1 LPIYSHISNP
11 VKIIHHKSAIINK
24 NMAFKYSKDENN
36 IVTLTMDREG
46 KSTNVINM
54 AFGVSFRET
63 LAKLQADKDI
73 RGIILASA
81 KESFLAGADIDE
93 MFAVNDAKVFFD
105 RAQELKAGLRWL
117 ETQGKPV
124 VAAING
130 TALGAGFELAL
141 ACHYRVA
148 IDKPKVEIGLP
159 EVTLGL
165 LPGGGGVTRMVRL
178 VGLQPAFLYLTEGKK
193 VSPKQALSDGLIHAL
208 ATDKEDLMKKAVDFI
223 MNNKSA
229 RQPWDV
235 DGFKIPGGSPLTP
248 KVAQMLPVAPAML
261 AKKTHNNYPAPLA
274 IMAAAVEGAMVD
286 IDTATRIESR
296 YFAHLATGKVAK
308 NMINVFWKQLNAL
321 NAGKSRPAPSS
332 SSKGGEA
339 IQKQYSFKKVGVLGA
354 GMMGSG
360 IAYACA
366 MSGIEVVLKDISQEA
381 ADKGKSYSEG
391 LLKKRISKGK
401 STKEKADEILN
412 RIKASADAKDLAGC
426 DLIIEAVFENRDLK
440 AKVTAEAEAQMDAT
454 GVFASNTSTLPIT
467 GLAERSSRP
476 KQFIGLHFFSP
487 ADRMPL
493 VEIIIGKETSQET
506 LARAF
511 DFVKQIKKTPIVV
524 NDSRGFYTSRV
535 FATYVLEGMSML
547 AEGNHPEAIER
558 AGLQAGMPVGPL
570 ALTDEV
576 SLSLMVHIRKQT
588 QEDMNAEGKE
598 VPAHPAFGLADKM
611 VGEYKRAGKA
621 AGGGFYEYPKD
632 GKKYLWPGLAEAF
645 PHRIDLDQK
654 TMIER
659 MMFIQCIET
668 VRCMEEGVLTSV
680 ADGNIGSIFGW
691 GFAPF
696 KGGTLQYINDYGFH
710 EFIKRAQHLHTI
722 YGERFAVPDMLV
734 QMAKEGKEF

>member
-1 LPIYSHISNP
+1 
-11 VKIIHHKSAIINK
+11 
-24 NMAFKYSKDENN
+24 MAFKYSKDENN
-36 IVTLTMDREG
+36 IVTLTMDLEG
-46 KSTNVINM
+46 RSANVINM
-54 AFGVSFRET
+54 AFGASFRET
-63 LAKLQADKDI
+63 LAKLQAEKDL
-73 RGIILASA
+73 RGIILTSA
-81 KESFLAGADIDE
+81 KETFLAGADIDE
-93 MFAVNDAKVFFD
+93 MFAVNDAKLFFD

-141 ACHYRVA
+141 ACHYRVV

-178 VGLQPAFLYLTEGKK
+178 LGLQPAFLYLTEGKK
-193 VSPKQALSDGLIHAL
+193 VSPKEALSDGLIHAL
-208 ATDKEDLMKKAVDFI
+208 ATDKEDMMKKAFDYI
-223 MNNKSA
+223 NANKSA
-229 RQPWDV
+229 KQPWDV
-235 DGFKIPGGSPLTP
+235 DGYKIPGGSPLTP
-248 KVAQMLPVAPAML
+248 KVASMLPVAPAML

-296 YFAHLATGKVAK
+296 YFAHLATGQVAK

-321 NAGKSRPAPSS
+321 NAGKSRPAI
-332 SSKGGEA
+332 KE
-339 IQKQYSFKKVGVLGA
+339 KFSFKKVGILGA

-366 MSGIEVVLKDISQEA
+366 MSGLEVVLKDVDQA
-381 ADKGKSYSEG
+381 VADKGKQYSAD
-391 LLKKRISKGK
+391 LLKKRVSKGK
-401 STKEKADEILN
+401 ATKEKAEEILN
-412 RIKASADAKDLAGC
+412 RIKATIDAKDLAGC
-426 DLIIEAVFENRDLK
+426 DLIIEAVTENRKIK
-440 AKVTAEAEAQMDAT
+440 AIVTAEAEAQMETT

-467 GLAERSSRP
+467 GLAEKSSRP

-493 VEIIIGKETSQET
+493 VEIIVGKETSEET

-535 FATYVLEGMSML
+535 FATYVLEGMAML
-547 AEGNHPEAIER
+547 GEGNNPRAIEG

-576 SLSLMVHIRKQT
+576 SLNLMVHIRAQT
-588 QEDMNAEGKE
+588 AEDMKAEGKDL
-598 VPAHPAFGLADKM
+598 PDHPAYGIANKM
-611 VGEYKRAGKA
+611 VETYKRPGKA
-621 AGGGFYEYPKD
+621 AGGGFYEYPKE
-632 GKKYLWPGLAEAF
+632 GKKFIWPGLAEAF
-645 PHRIDLDQK
+645 PHKIDLDQK

-696 KGGTLQYINDYGFH
+696 KGGTLQYINDYGFAK
-710 EFIKRAQHLHTI
+710 FIARAKELQAA
-722 YGERFAVPDMLV
+722 YGDRFAVPALLV
-734 QMAKEGKEF
+734 QMEKEGKEF

>member
-1 LPIYSHISNP
+1 MS
-11 VKIIHHKSAIINK
+11 
-24 NMAFKYSKDENN
+24 FKYSKDENN

-46 KSTNVINM
+46 HSTNVINM
-54 AFGVSFRET
+54 KFGESFREV
-63 LAKLQADKDI
+63 LAKLQAEKDL
-73 RGIILASA
+73 RGIILTSA
-81 KESFLAGADIDE
+81 KETFLAGADIDE
-93 MFAVNDAKVFFD
+93 MFAVNDAKLFFD
-105 RAQELKAGLRWL
+105 RAQELKAGLRWI

-130 TALGAGFELAL
+130 TALGAGFELPL
-141 ACHYRVA
+141 ACHYRIA
-148 IDKPKVEIGLP
+148 IDKKAEIGLP

-178 VGLQPAFLYLTEGKK
+178 LGLQPAFTYLTEGKK
-193 VSPKQALSDGLIHAL
+193 VSPKEALSDGLIHAL
-208 ATDKEDLMKKAVDFI
+208 ATDKEDLIKKANEYI
-223 MNNKSA
+223 LATKSVK
-229 RQPWDV
+229 QPWDQ
-235 DGFKIPGGSPLTP
+235 DGYKIPGGSPLTP
-248 KVAQMLPVAPAML
+248 KVAQMLPIAPAVL

-286 IDTATRIESR
+286 FETATRIESR
-296 YFAHLATGKVAK
+296 YFAHLATGKVSK

-321 NAGKSRPAPSS
+321 NAGKSRPDV
-332 SSKGGEA
+332 KE
-339 IQKQYSFKKVGVLGA
+339 KFTFKKVGVLGA

-360 IAYACA
+360 IAYSCA
-366 MSGIEVVLKDISQEA
+366 MSGIEVVLKDVNQEV
-381 ADKGKSYSEG
+381 ADKGKAYSEG
-391 LLKKRISKGK
+391 LLKKRVSKGK
-401 STKEKADEILN
+401 ATKEKAEEVLG
-412 RIKASADAKDLAGC
+412 RIKATIDAKDLADC
-426 DLIIEAVFENRDLK
+426 DLIIEAVTENRKVK
-440 AKVTAEAEAQMDAT
+440 AIVTAEAEAQMQAT

-467 GLAERSSRP
+467 GLAEKSSRP

-493 VEIIIGKETSQET
+493 VEIIVGKETSPET
-506 LARAF
+506 LARSF

-535 FATYVLEGMSML
+535 FATYVLEGIAML
-547 AEGNHPEAIER
+547 AEGIHPRAIES

-576 SLSLMVHIRKQT
+576 SMGLMVHIRNQT
-588 QEDMNAEGKE
+588 VEDLKAEGKTIPE
-598 VPAHPAFGLADKM
+598 HPAYSIADKM
-611 VGEYKRAGKA
+611 VSDLKRPGKA
-621 AGGGFYEYPKD
+621 GGAGFYEYPKD
-632 GKKYLWPGLAEAF
+632 GKKFLWPGLAQAF
-645 PHRIDLDQK
+645 PHTTDLDEK

-680 ADGNIGSIFGW
+680 PDGNIGSIFGW

-696 KGGTLQYINDYGFH
+696 KGGTLQYINDYGFK
-710 EFIKRAQHLHTI
+710 EFIARAKELEGK
-722 YGERFAVPDMLV
+722 YGERFAVPALLE

>member
-1 LPIYSHISNP
+1 
-11 VKIIHHKSAIINK
+11 
-24 NMAFKYSKDENN
+24 MAFKYGKDENN
-36 IVTLTMDREG
+36 IVTLTMDLEG
-46 KSTNVINM
+46 RSANVINM
-54 AFGVSFRET
+54 AFGQSFRET
-63 LAKLQADKDI
+63 LAKLQAETDL
-73 RGIILASA
+73 RGVILTSA
-81 KESFLAGADIDE
+81 KETFLAGADIDE

-141 ACHYRVA
+141 ACHRRIV
-148 IDKPKVEIGLP
+148 IDKPKVELGLP

-178 VGLQPAFLYLTEGKK
+178 IGLQPAFLYLTEGKK
-193 VSPKQALSDGLIHAL
+193 VSPKEALSDGLIHEL
-208 ATDKEDLMKKAVDFI
+208 ATDKEDLIKKATDWI
-223 MNNKSA
+223 LANKTA
-229 RQPWDV
+229 KAPWDT
-235 DGFKIPGGSPLTP
+235 DGYKIPGGSPLTP
-248 KVAQMLPVAPAML
+248 KVASMLPVAPAML

-286 IDTATRIESR
+286 IDTASRIESR
-296 YFAHLATGKVAK
+296 YFAHLATGNVAK

-321 NAGKSRPAPSS
+321 NAGKSRPAI
-332 SSKGGEA
+332 KE
-339 IQKQYSFKKVGVLGA
+339 KFSFKKVGILGA

-360 IAYACA
+360 IAYSCA
-366 MSGIEVVLKDISQEA
+366 MSGLEVVLKDVDQAA
-381 ADKGKSYSEG
+381 ADKGKSYSAD
-391 LLKKRISKGK
+391 LLKKRVSKGK
-401 STKEKADEILN
+401 ATKEKADEILG
-412 RIKASADAKDLAGC
+412 RIKASADAGDLAGC
-426 DLIIEAVFENRDLK
+426 DLIIEAVTENRKIK
-440 AKVTAEAEAQMDAT
+440 AIVTAEAEAQMQAT

-467 GLAERSSRP
+467 GLAEKSSRP

-493 VEIIIGKETSQET
+493 VEIIVGKETSDET

-535 FATYVLEGMSML
+535 FATYVLEGIAML
-547 AEGNHPEAIER
+547 GEGNNPRAVEA

-576 SLSLMVHIRKQT
+576 SLNLMVHIRNQT
-588 QEDMNAEGKE
+588 IEDLKAEGKT
-598 VPAHPAFGLADKM
+598 VADHPAYGVADKM
-611 VGEYKRAGKA
+611 VDTYKRPGKA
-621 AGGGFYEYPKD
+621 AGGGFYEYPKE
-632 GKKYLWPGLAEAF
+632 GKKFLWPGLAEAF
-645 PHRIDLDQK
+645 PHKTDLDQK
-654 TMIER
+654 IMIER

-696 KGGTLQYINDYGFH
+696 KGGTLQYINDYGFNK
-710 EFIKRAQHLHTI
+710 FIARAKELQAG
-722 YGERFAVPDMLV
+722 YGDRFAVPALLE
-734 QMAKEGKEF
+734 QMEKEGKEF

>member
-1 LPIYSHISNP
+1 
-11 VKIIHHKSAIINK
+11 
-24 NMAFKYSKDENN
+24 MAFKYSKDENN

-46 KSTNVINM
+46 HSANVINM
-54 AFGVSFRET
+54 AFGESFREV
-63 LAKLQADKDI
+63 LAKLQAEKDL
-73 RGIILASA
+73 RGIILTSA
-81 KESFLAGADIDE
+81 KETFLAGADIDE
-93 MFAVNDAKVFFD
+93 MFAVNDAKLFFD
-105 RAQELKAGLRWL
+105 RAQELKAGLRWI

-130 TALGAGFELAL
+130 TALGAGFELPL
-141 ACHYRVA
+141 ACHYRIS

-178 VGLQPAFLYLTEGKK
+178 LGLQPAFLYLTEGKK
-193 VSPKQALSDGLIHAL
+193 VSPKEALSDGLIHAL
-208 ATDKEDLMKKAVDFI
+208 ATDKEDLMKKAMEYI
-223 MNNKSA
+223 MANKSA
-229 RQPWDV
+229 KQPWDM
-235 DGFKIPGGSPLTP
+235 DGYKIPGGSPLTP
-248 KVAQMLPVAPAML
+248 KVASMLPVAPAML

-286 IDTATRIESR
+286 FETATRIESR
-296 YFAHLATGKVAK
+296 YFAHLATGKVSK

-321 NAGKSRPAPSS
+321 NAGKSRPDV
-332 SSKGGEA
+332 KE
-339 IQKQYSFKKVGVLGA
+339 KFSFKKVGVLGA

-366 MSGIEVVLKDISQEA
+366 MSGIEVVLKDVSQEV
-381 ADKGKSYSEG
+381 ADKGKAYSEG
-391 LLKKRISKGK
+391 LLKKRVSKGK
-401 STKEKADEILN
+401 ATKEKAEEVLG
-412 RIKASADAKDLAGC
+412 RIKATIDPKDLAGC
-426 DLIIEAVFENRDLK
+426 DLIIEAVTENRKVK
-440 AKVTAEAEAQMDAT
+440 AIVTAEAEAQMDTA

-467 GLAERSSRP
+467 GLAEKSSRP

-493 VEIIIGKETSQET
+493 VEIIVGKETSQET

-535 FATYVLEGMSML
+535 FATYVLEGIAML
-547 AEGNHPEAIER
+547 AEGNNPRAIES
-558 AGLQAGMPVGPL
+558 AGLKAGMPVGPL

-576 SLSLMVHIRKQT
+576 SLGLMMHIRAQT
-588 QEDMNAEGKE
+588 LEDMKAEGKTI
-598 VPAHPAFGLADKM
+598 PDHPAYGVAEKM
-611 VGEYKRAGKA
+611 VNEYKRPGKA
-621 AGGGFYEYPKD
+621 AGAGFYEYPKD
-632 GKKYLWPGLAEAF
+632 GKKFLWPGLAEAF
-645 PHRIDLDQK
+645 PHKIDMDQK

-668 VRCMEEGVLTSV
+668 VRCVQEGVLTSV
-680 ADGNIGSIFGW
+680 PDGNIGSIFGW

-696 KGGTLQYINDYGFH
+696 KGGTLQYINDYGFK
-710 EFIKRAQHLHTI
+710 EFIARAKELTGA
-722 YGERFAVPDMLV
+722 YGERFAVPALLE
-734 QMAKEGKEF
+734 QMEKEGREF

>member
-1 LPIYSHISNP
+1 MS
-11 VKIIHHKSAIINK
+11 
-24 NMAFKYSKDENN
+24 FKYSKDENN
-36 IVTLTMDREG
+36 IVTLTMDLEG
-46 KSTNVINM
+46 RSANVINL
-54 AFGVSFRET
+54 AFGASFRET
-63 LAKLQADKDI
+63 LAKLQAETDL
-73 RGIILASA
+73 RGIILTSA
-81 KESFLAGADIDE
+81 KETFLAGADIDE
-93 MFAVNDAKVFFD
+93 MFATNDAKLFFD

-124 VAAING
+124 VAAMNG

-141 ACHYRVA
+141 ACHYRVV

-178 VGLQPAFLYLTEGKK
+178 IGLQPALPYLTEGKK
-193 VSPKQALSDGLIHAL
+193 VSPKTALSDGLIHAI
-208 ATDKEDLMKKAVDFI
+208 ATDKEDMLKKAVDYI
-223 MNNKSA
+223 LANKSVK
-229 RQPWDV
+229 QPWDQ
-235 DGFKIPGGSPLTP
+235 DGYKIPGGSPLTP
-248 KVAQMLPVAPAML
+248 KVASMLPVAPAML

-274 IMAAAVEGAMVD
+274 IMATAVEGAVVD
-286 IDTATRIESR
+286 IETATRIESR
-296 YFAHLATGKVAK
+296 YFAHLATGQVAK

-321 NAGKSRPAPSS
+321 NAGKSRPAI
-332 SSKGGEA
+332 KE
-339 IQKQYSFKKVGVLGA
+339 KYSFKKVGILGA

-360 IAYACA
+360 IAFACA
-366 MSGIEVVLKDISQEA
+366 MSGLEVVLKDVDQA
-381 ADKGKSYSEG
+381 VADKGKAYSED
-391 LLKKRISKGK
+391 LLKKRVSKGK
-401 STKEKADEILN
+401 STKEKAEEILN
-412 RIKASADAKDLAGC
+412 RIKATVDAKDLAGC
-426 DLIIEAVFENRDLK
+426 DLIIEAVTETRKIK
-440 AKVTAEAEAQMDAT
+440 AIVTAEAEAQMEAT

-467 GLAERSSRP
+467 GLAEKSSRP
-476 KQFIGLHFFSP
+476 KQFVGLHFFSP

-493 VEIIIGKETSQET
+493 VEIIVGKETSDET

-535 FATYVLEGMSML
+535 FATYVLEGITL
-547 AEGNHPEAIER
+547 LGEGNNPRAVEA

-576 SLSLMVHIRKQT
+576 SLNLMVHIRNQT
-588 QEDMNAEGKE
+588 IEDLKAEGKT
-598 VPAHPAFGLADKM
+598 VADHPAYAVADKM
-611 VGEYKRAGKA
+611 VDVYNRPGKA
-621 AGGGFYEYPKD
+621 AGGGFYEYPKE
-632 GKKYLWPGLAEAF
+632 GKKFLWTGLAEAF
-645 PHRIDLDQK
+645 PHKEDLDQK

-696 KGGTLQYINDYGFH
+696 KGGTLQYINDYGFAK
-710 EFIKRAQHLHTI
+710 FIARAKELQAQF
-722 YGERFAVPDMLV
+722 GDRFAVPALLV
-734 QMAKEGKEF
+734 QMEKEGKEF

>member
-1 LPIYSHISNP
+1 MS
-11 VKIIHHKSAIINK
+11 
-24 NMAFKYSKDENN
+24 FKYSKDENN

-46 KSTNVINM
+46 HSANVINM
-54 AFGVSFRET
+54 KFGESFREV
-63 LAKLQADKDI
+63 LAKLQAEKDL
-73 RGIILASA
+73 RGIILTSA
-81 KESFLAGADIDE
+81 KETFLAGADIDE
-93 MFAVNDAKVFFD
+93 MFAVNDAKLFFD
-105 RAQELKAGLRWL
+105 RAQELKAGLRWI

-130 TALGAGFELAL
+130 TALGAGFELPL
-141 ACHYRVA
+141 ACHYRIA
-148 IDKPKVEIGLP
+148 IDKKAEIGLP

-178 VGLQPAFLYLTEGKK
+178 LGLQPAFTYLTEGKK

-208 ATDKEDLMKKAVDFI
+208 ATDKEDLIKKANEYI
-223 MNNKSA
+223 LATKSVK
-229 RQPWDV
+229 QPWDQ
-235 DGFKIPGGSPLTP
+235 DGYKIPGGSPLTP
-248 KVAQMLPVAPAML
+248 KVAQMLPIAPAVL

-286 IDTATRIESR
+286 FETATRIESR
-296 YFAHLATGKVAK
+296 YFAHLATGKVSK

-321 NAGKSRPAPSS
+321 NAGKSRPDV
-332 SSKGGEA
+332 KE
-339 IQKQYSFKKVGVLGA
+339 KFTFKKVGVLGA

-366 MSGIEVVLKDISQEA
+366 MSGIEVVLKDVSQEV
-381 ADKGKSYSEG
+381 ADKGKAYSEG
-391 LLKKRISKGK
+391 LLKKRVSKGK

-412 RIKASADAKDLAGC
+412 RIKATIDANDLAGC
-426 DLIIEAVFENRDLK
+426 DLIIEAVTENRKVK
-440 AKVTAEAEAQMDAT
+440 AIVTAEAEAQMLAT

-467 GLAERSSRP
+467 GLAEKSSRP

-493 VEIIIGKETSQET
+493 VEIIVGKETSPET
-506 LARAF
+506 LARSF

-535 FATYVLEGMSML
+535 FATYVLEGMALL
-547 AEGNHPEAIER
+547 AEGNHPRAIES

-576 SLSLMVHIRKQT
+576 SLGLMVHIRNQT
-588 QEDMNAEGKE
+588 VEDLKLEGKTIPE
-598 VPAHPAFGLADKM
+598 HPAYVIADKM
-611 VGEYKRAGKA
+611 VNDLKRPGKA
-621 AGGGFYEYPKD
+621 GGGGFYEYPKD
-632 GKKYLWPGLAEAF
+632 GKKFLWPGLAEIF
-645 PHRIDLDQK
+645 PHKSDLDEK

-668 VRCMEEGVLTSV
+668 VRCFEEGVLTSV
-680 ADGNIGSIFGW
+680 PDGNIGSIFGW

-696 KGGTLQYINDYGFH
+696 KGGTLQYINDYGFK
-710 EFIKRAQHLHTI
+710 EFIARAKDLQAK
-722 YGERFAVPDMLV
+722 YGERYAVPALLE

>member
-1 LPIYSHISNP
+1 M
-11 VKIIHHKSAIINK
+11 AI
-24 NMAFKYSKDENN
+24 KYSKDENN

-46 KSTNVINM
+46 HSANVINM
-54 AFGVSFRET
+54 AFGESFREV
-63 LAKLQADKDI
+63 LAKLQAEKDL
-73 RGIILASA
+73 RGIILTSA
-81 KESFLAGADIDE
+81 KETFLAGADIDE
-93 MFAVNDAKVFFD
+93 MFAVNDAKLFFD

-130 TALGAGFELAL
+130 TALGAGFELPL
-141 ACHYRVA
+141 ACHYRIA

-178 VGLQPAFLYLTEGKK
+178 IGLQPAFLYLTEGKK
-193 VSPKQALSDGLIHAL
+193 VSPKEALSDGLIHAL
-208 ATDKEDLMKKAVDFI
+208 AADRDDLMKKAMDYI
-223 MNNKSA
+223 MANKSVK
-229 RQPWDV
+229 QPWDQ
-235 DGFKIPGGSPLTP
+235 DGYKIPGGSPLTP

-274 IMAAAVEGAMVD
+274 IMAAAVEGAVVD
-286 IDTATRIESR
+286 IETATRIESR

-321 NAGKSRPAPSS
+321 NAGKSRPDI
-332 SSKGGEA
+332 KE
-339 IQKQYSFKKVGVLGA
+339 KFTFKKVGILGA

-366 MSGIEVVLKDISQEA
+366 MSGIEVVLKDVSQEV
-381 ADKGKSYSEG
+381 ADKGKAYSEG
-391 LLKKRISKGK
+391 LLKKRVSKGK
-401 STKEKADEILN
+401 ATKEKADEILN
-412 RIKASADAKDLAGC
+412 RIKASIDPADLKGC
-426 DLIIEAVFENRDLK
+426 DMIIEAVTENRKIK
-440 AKVTAEAEAQMDAT
+440 ALVTAEAEAQMDAS

-467 GLAERSSRP
+467 GLAEKSSRP
-476 KQFIGLHFFSP
+476 AQFIGLHFFSP

-493 VEIIIGKETSQET
+493 VEIIVGKETSPET
-506 LARAF
+506 LARSF

-535 FATYVLEGMSML
+535 FSTYVLEGISLL
-547 AEGNHPEAIER
+547 AEGNHPRVIES
-558 AGLQAGMPVGPL
+558 AALQAGMPVGPL

-576 SLSLMVHIRKQT
+576 SLSLMAHIRTQT
-588 QEDMNAEGKE
+588 AEDLKAEGKTIP
-598 VPAHPAFGLADKM
+598 VHAAFETVDKM
-611 VGEYKRAGKA
+611 INEYNRTGKA
-621 AGGGFYEYPKD
+621 AGAGFYEYPKD
-632 GKKYLWPGLAEAF
+632 GKKFLWPGLAEAF
-645 PHRIDLDQK
+645 PHTTDLDQK

-659 MMFIQCIET
+659 IMMIQCIET

-680 ADGNIGSIFGW
+680 PDGNIGSIFGW

-696 KGGTLQYINDYGFH
+696 KGGTLQYINDYGFK
-710 EFIKRAQHLHTI
+710 EFIARANELTAK
-722 YGERFAVPDMLV
+722 YGERFKVPALLE

>member
-1 LPIYSHISNP
+1 
-11 VKIIHHKSAIINK
+11 
-24 NMAFKYSKDENN
+24 MAFKYSKDENS
-36 IVTLTMDREG
+36 IVTLTMDLEG
-46 KSTNVINM
+46 RSANVINM
-54 AFGVSFRET
+54 AFGASFRET
-63 LAKLQADKDI
+63 LAKLQAETDL
-73 RGIILASA
+73 RGIILTSA
-81 KESFLAGADIDE
+81 KETFLAGADIDE
-93 MFAVNDAKVFFD
+93 MFATNDAKLFFD

-141 ACHYRVA
+141 ACHYRVVQ
-148 IDKPKVEIGLP
+148 DKPKVELGLP

-178 VGLQPAFLYLTEGKK
+178 IGLQPAFLYLTEGKK
-193 VSPKQALSDGLIHAL
+193 VSPKEALSDGIIHAL

-223 MNNKSA
+223 MANKSVK
-229 RQPWDV
+229 QPWDQ
-235 DGFKIPGGSPLTP
+235 DGYKIPGGSPLTP

-261 AKKTHNNYPAPLA
+261 AKKTYNNYPAPLA

-296 YFAHLATGKVAK
+296 YFAQLATGKVAK

-321 NAGKSRPAPSS
+321 NAGKSRPDV
-332 SSKGGEA
+332 KE
-339 IQKQYSFKKVGVLGA
+339 KFSFKKVGILGA

-366 MSGIEVVLKDISQEA
+366 MSGLEVVLKDVDQEV
-381 ADKGKSYSEG
+381 ADKGKAYSEG

-401 STKEKADEILN
+401 ATKEKADEILG
-412 RIKASADAKDLAGC
+412 RIKATANATDLAGC
-426 DLIIEAVFENRDLK
+426 DLIIEAVTENRKIK
-440 AKVTAEAEAQMDAT
+440 AIVTAEAEAQMQAT

-467 GLAERSSRP
+467 GLAEKSSRP
-476 KQFIGLHFFSP
+476 AQFIGLHFFSP

-493 VEIIIGKETSQET
+493 VEIIVGKETSQET

-535 FATYVLEGMSML
+535 FATYVLEGMSLL
-547 AEGNHPEAIER
+547 AEGNNPRAIEA

-576 SLSLMVHIRKQT
+576 SLSLMVHIRTQT
-588 QEDMNAEGKE
+588 VEDLKAEGKT
-598 VPAHPAFGLADKM
+598 VPNHPAYDIADKM
-611 VGEYKRAGKA
+611 VNELKRPGKA

-632 GKKYLWPGLAEAF
+632 GKKFLWPGLAEVF
-645 PHRIDLDQK
+645 PHKTDTDQK

-680 ADGNIGSIFGW
+680 PDGNIGSIFGW

-696 KGGTLQYINDYGFH
+696 KGGTLQYINDYGFN
-710 EFIKRAQHLHTI
+710 EFIARAKELTTAF
-722 YGERFAVPDMLV
+722 GDRFAVPALLE

>member
-1 LPIYSHISNP
+1 
-11 VKIIHHKSAIINK
+11 
-24 NMAFKYSKDENN
+24 MAFKYSKDENN
-36 IVTLTMDREG
+36 IVTLTMDLEG
-46 KSTNVINM
+46 RSANVINM
-54 AFGVSFRET
+54 AFGASFREA
-63 LAKLQADKDI
+63 LAKLQAETDL
-73 RGIILASA
+73 RGVILTSA
-81 KESFLAGADIDE
+81 KDTFLAGADIDE
-93 MFAVNDAKVFFD
+93 MFATNDAKLFFD

-141 ACHYRVA
+141 ACHRRIV
-148 IDKPKVEIGLP
+148 IDNPKTQLGLP

-178 VGLQPAFLYLTEGKK
+178 IGLQPAFLYLTEGKK
-193 VSPKQALSDGLIHAL
+193 VSPKEALGDGIIHEL
-208 ATDKEDLMKKAVDFI
+208 ATDRDDLIKKATDWI
-223 MNNKSA
+223 LANKSA
-229 RQPWDV
+229 KAPWDM
-235 DGFKIPGGSPLTP
+235 DGYKIPGGSPLTP
-248 KVAQMLPVAPAML
+248 KVASMLPVAPAML

-274 IMAAAVEGAMVD
+274 IMAAAVEGAVVD
-286 IDTATRIESR
+286 IETATRIESR

-321 NAGKSRPAPSS
+321 NAGKSRPAI
-332 SSKGGEA
+332 KE
-339 IQKQYSFKKVGVLGA
+339 KFSFKKVGILGA

-366 MSGIEVVLKDISQEA
+366 MSGLEVVLKDVDQVVV
-381 ADKGKSYSEG
+381 DKGKSYSAD
-391 LLKKRISKGK
+391 LLKKRVSKGK

-412 RIKASADAKDLAGC
+412 RIKATIDAKDLAGC
-426 DLIIEAVFENRDLK
+426 DLIIEAVTENRKIK
-440 AKVTAEAEAQMDAT
+440 AIVTAEAEAQMEAT

-467 GLAERSSRP
+467 GLAEKSSRP
-476 KQFIGLHFFSP
+476 AQFVGLHFFSP

-493 VEIIIGKETSQET
+493 VEIIVGKETSQET

-535 FATYVLEGMSML
+535 FATYVLEGIAML
-547 AEGNHPEAIER
+547 AEGNNPRAIES

-576 SLSLMVHIRKQT
+576 SLNLMVHIRNQT
-588 QEDMNAEGKE
+588 IEDMKAEGKT
-598 VPAHPAFGLADKM
+598 VADHPAYGVADKM
-611 VGEYKRAGKA
+611 VDTYKRPGKA
-621 AGGGFYEYPKD
+621 AGGGFYDYPKD
-632 GKKYLWPGLAEAF
+632 GKKHLWSGLAEAF
-645 PHRIDLDQK
+645 PHKTDLDQK

-668 VRCMEEGVLTSV
+668 VRCMQEGVLTSV

-696 KGGTLQYINDYGFH
+696 KGGTLQYINDYGLKS
-710 EFIKRAQHLHTI
+710 FIARAKELHAA
-722 YGERFAVPDMLV
+722 YGDRFAVPALLE
-734 QMAKEGKEF
+734 QMEKEGKEF

>member
-1 LPIYSHISNP
+1 
-11 VKIIHHKSAIINK
+11 
-24 NMAFKYSKDENN
+24 MAFKYSKDEQN
-36 IVTLTMDREG
+36 IVTLTMDLEG
-46 KSTNVINM
+46 RSANVINLK
-54 AFGVSFRET
+54 FGESFRET
-63 LAKLQADKDI
+63 LAKLQAEKDL
-73 RGIILASA
+73 RGVILTSA
-81 KESFLAGADIDE
+81 KETFLAGADIDE
-93 MFAVNDAKVFFD
+93 MFATNDAKLFFD
-105 RAQELKAGLRWL
+105 RAQDLKAGLRWL

-141 ACHYRVA
+141 ACHYRIV
-148 IDKPKVEIGLP
+148 IDKPKVELGLP

-178 VGLQPAFLYLTEGKK
+178 LGLQPAFAYLTEGKK
-193 VSPKQALSDGLIHAL
+193 VSPKEAMSDGLIHAL
-208 ATDKEDLMKKAVDFI
+208 ATDKDDLLKKAQDYI
-223 MNNKSA
+223 LANKA
-229 RQPWDV
+229 AKQPWDQ
-235 DGFKIPGGSPLTP
+235 DGYKIPGGSPLTP
-248 KVAQMLPVAPAML
+248 KVAQMLPVAPAVL

-286 IDTATRIESR
+286 IETATRIESR

-321 NAGKSRPAPSS
+321 NAGKSRPDVKEKFA
-332 SSKGGEA
+332 
-339 IQKQYSFKKVGVLGA
+339 FKKVGILGA

-366 MSGIEVVLKDISQEA
+366 MSGLEVVLKDVNQEV
-381 ADKGKSYSEG
+381 ADKGKAYSEG
-391 LLKKRISKGK
+391 LLKKRVSKGK
-401 STKEKADEILN
+401 ATKEKADEILN
-412 RIKASADAKDLAGC
+412 RIKATVDAADLAGC
-426 DLIIEAVFENRDLK
+426 DLIIEAVTENRKIK
-440 AKVTAEAEAQMDAT
+440 AIVTAEAEAQMDPN

-467 GLAERSSRP
+467 GLAEKSSRP
-476 KQFIGLHFFSP
+476 KQFVGLHFFSP

-493 VEIIIGKETSQET
+493 VEIIVGKETSQET

-535 FATYVLEGMSML
+535 FATYVLEGMALL
-547 AEGNHPEAIER
+547 AEGNNPRAIES
-558 AGLQAGMPVGPL
+558 AGLKAGMPVGPL

-576 SLSLMVHIRKQT
+576 SLSLMVHIRTQT
-588 QEDMNAEGKE
+588 VEDLKAEGKT
-598 VPAHPAFGLADKM
+598 VPAHPAYDIADKM
-611 VGEYKRAGKA
+611 VNDLKRAGKA

-632 GKKYLWPGLAEAF
+632 GKKFLWPGLAEIF
-645 PHRIDLDQK
+645 PHKTDLDQQ

-680 ADGNIGSIFGW
+680 PDGNIGSIFGW

-696 KGGTLQYINDYGFH
+696 KGGTLQYINDYGFN
-710 EFIKRAQHLHTI
+710 EFVARANELTAK
-722 YGERFAVPDMLV
+722 YGERFTVPSLLV

>member
-1 LPIYSHISNP
+1 
-11 VKIIHHKSAIINK
+11 
-24 NMAFKYSKDENN
+24 MAFKYSKDENN

-46 KSTNVINM
+46 HSANVINM
-54 AFGVSFRET
+54 AFGESFREV
-63 LAKLQADKDI
+63 LAKLLAEKDL
-73 RGIILASA
+73 RGIILTSA
-81 KESFLAGADIDE
+81 KETFLAGADIDE
-93 MFAVNDAKVFFD
+93 MFAVNDAKLFFD
-105 RAQELKAGLRWL
+105 RAQELKAGLRWI

-130 TALGAGFELAL
+130 TALGAGFELPL
-141 ACHYRVA
+141 ACHYRIA

-178 VGLQPAFLYLTEGKK
+178 LGLQPAFLYLTEGKK
-193 VSPKQALSDGLIHAL
+193 VSPKEALSDGLIHAL
-208 ATDKEDLMKKAVDFI
+208 ATDKEDLMKKAMEYI
-223 MNNKSA
+223 MANKSA
-229 RQPWDV
+229 KQPWDM
-235 DGFKIPGGSPLTP
+235 DGYKIPGGSPLTP
-248 KVAQMLPVAPAML
+248 KVASMLPVAPAML

-286 IDTATRIESR
+286 FETATRIESR
-296 YFAHLATGKVAK
+296 YFAHLATGKVSK

-321 NAGKSRPAPSS
+321 NAGKSRPDV
-332 SSKGGEA
+332 KE
-339 IQKQYSFKKVGVLGA
+339 KFSFKKVGVLGA

-366 MSGIEVVLKDISQEA
+366 MSGIEVVLKDVSQEV
-381 ADKGKSYSEG
+381 ADKGKAYSEG
-391 LLKKRISKGK
+391 LLKKRVSKGK
-401 STKEKADEILN
+401 ATKEKAEEVLG
-412 RIKASADAKDLAGC
+412 RIKATIDPKDLAGC
-426 DLIIEAVFENRDLK
+426 DLIIEAVTENRKVK
-440 AKVTAEAEAQMDAT
+440 AIVTAEAEAQMDTA

-467 GLAERSSRP
+467 GLAEKSSRP

-493 VEIIIGKETSQET
+493 VEIIVGKETSQET

-535 FATYVLEGMSML
+535 FATYVLEGIAML
-547 AEGNHPEAIER
+547 AEGNNPRAIES
-558 AGLQAGMPVGPL
+558 AGLKAGMPVGPL

-576 SLSLMVHIRKQT
+576 SLGLMMHIRAQT
-588 QEDMNAEGKE
+588 LEDMKAEGKTI
-598 VPAHPAFGLADKM
+598 PDHPAYGVAEKM
-611 VGEYKRAGKA
+611 VNEYKRPGKA
-621 AGGGFYEYPKD
+621 AGAGFYEYPKD
-632 GKKYLWPGLAEAF
+632 GKKFLWPGLAEAF
-645 PHRIDLDQK
+645 PHKIDMDQK

-668 VRCMEEGVLTSV
+668 VRCVQEGVLTSV
-680 ADGNIGSIFGW
+680 PDGNIGSIFGW

-696 KGGTLQYINDYGFH
+696 KGGTLQYINDYGFK
-710 EFIKRAQHLHTI
+710 EFIARAKELTGA
-722 YGERFAVPDMLV
+722 YGERFAVPALLE
-734 QMAKEGKEF
+734 QMEKEGREF

>member
-1 LPIYSHISNP
+1 
-11 VKIIHHKSAIINK
+11 
-24 NMAFKYSKDENN
+24 MAFKYSKDENN

-46 KSTNVINM
+46 HSANVINTK
-54 AFGVSFRET
+54 FGESFREV
-63 LAKLQADKDI
+63 LAKLQAEKDL
-73 RGIILASA
+73 RGIILTSA
-81 KESFLAGADIDE
+81 KETFLAGADIDE
-93 MFAVNDAKVFFD
+93 MFAVNDAKLFFD
-105 RAQELKAGLRWL
+105 RAQELKAGLRWI

-130 TALGAGFELAL
+130 TALGAGFELPL
-141 ACHYRVA
+141 ACHYRIA
-148 IDKPKVEIGLP
+148 IDKKSEIGLP

-178 VGLQPAFLYLTEGKK
+178 LGLQPAFTYLTEGKK
-193 VSPKQALSDGLIHAL
+193 VSPKEALSDGLIHAL
-208 ATDKEDLMKKAVDFI
+208 ATDKEDLIKKATDYI
-223 MNNKSA
+223 LANKSVK
-229 RQPWDV
+229 QPWDQ
-235 DGFKIPGGSPLTP
+235 DGYKIPGGSPLTP
-248 KVAQMLPVAPAML
+248 KVAQMLPVAPAVL

-286 IDTATRIESR
+286 FETATRIESR
-296 YFAHLATGKVAK
+296 YFAHLATGKVSK

-321 NAGKSRPAPSS
+321 NAGKSRPDV
-332 SSKGGEA
+332 KE
-339 IQKQYSFKKVGVLGA
+339 KFTFKKVGVLGA

-366 MSGIEVVLKDISQEA
+366 MSGIEVVLKDVSQEV
-381 ADKGKSYSEG
+381 ADKGKAYSEG
-391 LLKKRISKGK
+391 LLKKRVSKGK
-401 STKEKADEILN
+401 STKEKAEEILN
-412 RIKASADAKDLAGC
+412 RIKATIDANDLKGC
-426 DLIIEAVFENRDLK
+426 DLIIEAVTENRKVK
-440 AKVTAEAEAQMDAT
+440 AIVTAEAEAQMDPN

-467 GLAERSSRP
+467 GLAEKSSRP

-493 VEIIIGKETSQET
+493 VEIIVGKETSPET
-506 LARAF
+506 LARSF

-535 FATYVLEGMSML
+535 FATYVLEGMAML
-547 AEGNHPEAIER
+547 AEGNHPRAIES

-576 SLSLMVHIRKQT
+576 SLSLMVHIRTQT
-588 QEDMNAEGKE
+588 LEDLQAEGKTIPE
-598 VPAHPAFGLADKM
+598 HIAYTVADKM
-611 VGEYKRAGKA
+611 VNELKRPGKA

-632 GKKYLWPGLAEAF
+632 GKKFLWPGLAQAF
-645 PHRIDLDQK
+645 PHKADLDEK

-668 VRCMEEGVLTSV
+668 VRCFEEKVLTSV
-680 ADGNIGSIFGW
+680 PDGNIGSIFGW

-696 KGGTLQYINDYGFH
+696 KGGTLQYINDYGFK
-710 EFIKRAQHLHTI
+710 EFIARAKDLTAK
-722 YGERFAVPDMLV
+722 YGERFAVPALLE
-734 QMAKEGKEF
+734 QMAKDGKEF

>member
-1 LPIYSHISNP
+1 MS
-11 VKIIHHKSAIINK
+11 
-24 NMAFKYSKDENN
+24 FKYSKDENN

-46 KSTNVINM
+46 HSANVINS
-54 AFGVSFRET
+54 AFGESFREV
-63 LAKLQADKDI
+63 LAKLQAEKDL
-73 RGIILASA
+73 RGIILTSA

-93 MFAVNDAKVFFD
+93 MFAVNDAKLFFD

-130 TALGAGFELAL
+130 TALGAGFELPL
-141 ACHYRVA
+141 ACHYRIA

-178 VGLQPAFLYLTEGKK
+178 IGLQPAFLYLTEGKK
-193 VSPKQALSDGLIHAL
+193 VSPKEALGDGLIHAL
-208 ATDKEDLMKKAVDFI
+208 ATDKDDLIKKATDWVLA
-223 MNNKSA
+223 NKSA
-229 RQPWDV
+229 KQPWDQ
-235 DGFKIPGGSPLTP
+235 DGYKIPGGSPLTP
-248 KVAQMLPVAPAML
+248 KVASMLPVAPAML

-296 YFAHLATGKVAK
+296 YFAHLATGKVSK

-321 NAGKSRPAPSS
+321 NAGKSRPDI
-332 SSKGGEA
+332 KE
-339 IQKQYSFKKVGVLGA
+339 KFSFKKVGILGA

-366 MSGIEVVLKDISQEA
+366 MSGIEVVLKDVSQEV
-381 ADKGKSYSEG
+381 ADKGKAYSEG
-391 LLKKRISKGK
+391 LLKKRVSKGK
-401 STKEKADEILN
+401 ATKEKADEILD
-412 RIKASADAKDLAGC
+412 RIKASIDPKDLAGC
-426 DLIIEAVFENRDLK
+426 DLIIEAVTENRKIK
-440 AKVTAEAEAQMDAT
+440 ALVTAEAEAQMEAT

-467 GLAERSSRP
+467 GLAEKSSRP

-493 VEIIIGKETSQET
+493 VEIIVGRETSQET

-535 FATYVLEGMSML
+535 FSTYVLEGISIL
-547 AEGNHPEAIER
+547 AEGNHPRVIES
-558 AGLQAGMPVGPL
+558 AAMQAGMPVGPL

-576 SLSLMVHIRKQT
+576 SLGLMAHIRTQT
-588 QEDMNAEGKE
+588 AEDLKAEGK
-598 VPAHPAFGLADKM
+598 VIPVHAAFEAVDKM
-611 VGEYKRAGKA
+611 INDYKRIGKA
-621 AGGGFYEYPKD
+621 AGAGFYEYPKE
-632 GKKYLWPGLAEAF
+632 GKKFLWPGLAEAF
-645 PHRIDLDQK
+645 PYKTDLDQK

-680 ADGNIGSIFGW
+680 PDGNIGSIFGW

-696 KGGTLQYINDYGFH
+696 KGGTFQYINDYGFK
-710 EFIKRAQHLHTI
+710 EFIARAKELKAE
-722 YGERFAVPDMLV
+722 YGDRFAVPALLE

>member
-1 LPIYSHISNP
+1 MS
-11 VKIIHHKSAIINK
+11 
-24 NMAFKYSKDENN
+24 FKYSKDENN

-46 KSTNVINM
+46 HSANVINM
-54 AFGVSFRET
+54 KFGESFREV
-63 LAKLQADKDI
+63 LVKLQAEKDL
-73 RGIILASA
+73 RGIILTSA
-81 KESFLAGADIDE
+81 KETFLAGADIDE
-93 MFAVNDAKVFFD
+93 MFAVNDAKLFFD
-105 RAQELKAGLRWL
+105 RAQELKAGLRWI

-130 TALGAGFELAL
+130 TALGAGFELPL
-141 ACHYRVA
+141 ACHYRIA
-148 IDKPKVEIGLP
+148 IDKKAEIGLP

-178 VGLQPAFLYLTEGKK
+178 LGLQPAFTYLTEGKK

-208 ATDKEDLMKKAVDFI
+208 ATDKEDLIKKANEYI
-223 MNNKSA
+223 LATKSVK
-229 RQPWDV
+229 QPWDQ
-235 DGFKIPGGSPLTP
+235 DGYKIPGGSPLTP
-248 KVAQMLPVAPAML
+248 KVAQMLPIAPAVL

-286 IDTATRIESR
+286 FETATRIESR
-296 YFAHLATGKVAK
+296 YFAHLATGKVSK

-321 NAGKSRPAPSS
+321 NAGKSRPDV
-332 SSKGGEA
+332 KE
-339 IQKQYSFKKVGVLGA
+339 KFTFKKVGVLGA

-366 MSGIEVVLKDISQEA
+366 MSGIEVVLKDVSQEV
-381 ADKGKSYSEG
+381 ADKGKAYSEG
-391 LLKKRISKGK
+391 LLKKRVSKGK

-412 RIKASADAKDLAGC
+412 RIKATIDANDLAGC
-426 DLIIEAVFENRDLK
+426 DLIIEAVTENRKVK
-440 AKVTAEAEAQMDAT
+440 AIVTAEAEAQMLAT

-467 GLAERSSRP
+467 GLAEKSSRP

-493 VEIIIGKETSQET
+493 VEIIVGKETSPET
-506 LARAF
+506 LARSF

-535 FATYVLEGMSML
+535 FATYVLEGMALL
-547 AEGNHPEAIER
+547 AEGNHPRAIES

-576 SLSLMVHIRKQT
+576 SLGLMVHIRNQT
-588 QEDMNAEGKE
+588 VEDLKLEGKTIPE
-598 VPAHPAFGLADKM
+598 HPAYVIADKM
-611 VGEYKRAGKA
+611 VNDLKRPGKA
-621 AGGGFYEYPKD
+621 GGGGFYEYPKD
-632 GKKYLWPGLAEAF
+632 GKKFLWPGLAEIF
-645 PHRIDLDQK
+645 PHKSDLDEK

-668 VRCMEEGVLTSV
+668 VRCFEEGVLTSV
-680 ADGNIGSIFGW
+680 PDGNIGSIFGW

-696 KGGTLQYINDYGFH
+696 KGGTLQYINDYGFK
-710 EFIKRAQHLHTI
+710 EFIARAKDLQAK
-722 YGERFAVPDMLV
+722 YGERYAVPALLE